1 MNSEKKE
8 SIELYMDDPKGL
20 RLIFRALYSRNY
32 RLFFGGQGISLIGTW
47 MQQIAMSWLVY
58 RLTNSVFLLGL
69 IGFSSQISSLF
80 FSPFAGVLSD
90 RWNRHHILVVTQS
103 LAMIQAFILASLTLM
118 GVVAVHHLIILSIF
132 LGLVNAFDMPTRQA
146 FVVEMVEK
154 REDLGNAIALNSFL
168 FNGARLVGPSVA
180 GILISILGEG
190 MCFLLNSVSFL
201 AVIIALLAMK
211 MTPNKKDSEKTQ
223 VLQGLKEG
231 FIYAFGF
238 PPIRSILFFLGWIS
252 LVGMANTTL
261 MPVFARDILHGDSK
275 TYGFLM
281 AAIGVGAIIGA
292 IFLASRKNVLGLGR
306 IITIASGIFGIGLI
320 SFSLSHTLWLSFFLL
335 LITGFGMMVHMAS
348 SNTILQTIV
357 DDDKRGRVMSLYAMA
372 FMGMAPLGSL
382 LGGSLAGWIGAPT
395 TLIIIGT
402 SCMIGSL
409 LFTKILPTLRIMIRP
424 IYVRKGILSEK
435 SEIEIQTKS

>member
-1 MNSEKKE
+1 
-8 SIELYMDDPKGL
+8 MDDPKGL
-20 RLIFRALYSRNY
+20 RLIFRALAHRNY

-90 RWNRHHILVVTQS
+90 RWNRHRILVVTQS

-190 MCFLLNSVSFL
+190 MCFILNGVSFL

-211 MTPNKKDSEKTQ
+211 MTPNKKDSEKTR

-382 LGGSLAGWIGAPT
+382 VGGSLAGWIGAPT
-395 TLIIIGT
+395 TLILVGT

-409 LFTKILPTLRIMIRP
+409 LFRKILPSLRIMIRP
-424 IYVRKGILSEK
+424 IYVKKGILSEK
-435 SEIEIQTKS
+435 PEIKMQTES

>member
-1 MNSEKKE
+1 
-8 SIELYMDDPKGL
+8 MDDPKGL

-58 RLTNSVFLLGL
+58 RLTNSAFLLGL
-69 IGFSSQISSLF
+69 IGFSSQIASLF

-90 RWNRHHILVVTQS
+90 RWNRHHILVVTQL
-103 LAMIQAFILASLTLM
+103 LAMIQAFILASLTLT
-118 GVVAVHHLIILSIF
+118 GVIAVPHLIILSIF

-154 REDLGNAIALNSFL
+154 KKDLGNAIALNSFL

-190 MCFLLNSVSFL
+190 MCFLLNGFSFL

-211 MTPNKKDSEKTQ
+211 ITPNQKDSQKPRVWPE
-223 VLQGLKEG
+223 LKEG
-231 FIYAFGF
+231 FIYAFSF
-238 PPIRSILFFLGWIS
+238 PPIRSILFFIGWIS
-252 LVGMANTTL
+252 FVGMANTTL

-306 IITIASGIFGIGLI
+306 IIVIASGIFGIGLI
-320 SFSLSHTLWLSFFLL
+320 FFSLSHILWLSFFLL
-335 LITGFGMMVHMAS
+335 LLAGFGMMVHMAS

-382 LGGSLAGWIGAPT
+382 VGGSLAGWIGAPL
-395 TLIIIGT
+395 TLILVGI
-402 SCMIGSL
+402 SCMVGSF
-409 LFTKILPTLRIMIRP
+409 LFRKILPSLRILIRP
-424 IYVRKGILSEK
+424 IYVKKGILSEK
-435 SEIEIQTKS
+435 SGIEKQTKG